1 MHSISLRQEKRNM
14 RSLIL
19 SLSFL
24 VTSLVATAQNGKI
37 EGKITDAKTGLPLT
51 GVSISIKNSTKG
63 TSSDLEGRY
72 ILNVTGLTGKITLVF
87 SYGGSV
93 KDVED
98 IEVSEAKVTTQDVS
112 LEVKAKTGD
121 AVIVR
126 SSTNARKETAASLI
140 TFQKTTNTVA
150 SVISAEA
157 IKRSPD
163 RNTGEVL
170 KRLPGASIQ
179 EGKFLVVRGL
189 ADRYNQAMLNG
200 VLLTSTEPDR
210 KTFSFD
216 LIPSSMVDNIVVN
229 KAFVP
234 EYPGEWAGGLVQ
246 VNTKDIPSKNFFT
259 IQLGTGFNTQ
269 TTGKDFYVDK
279 VGKTSELGIDDGSRD
294 LPASYTTKSGFDI
307 LPASEKTAIGK
318 QLRNVWAVNST
329 SASPNTSLQLS
340 GGFNGKLFGKKVGG
354 IFGINYNKTNRYLN
368 LLNRLN
374 NIDENY
380 KVDVLYNYNDDKYQ
394 QDIAVGAI
402 GSFAIQFNALNKVAF
417 KSLVSVNSANS
428 IVQRQGPNF
437 DRDELIKGSELSYKQ
452 NTFYTIQALG
462 EHGIFKNTKLKW
474 YGAFNILDGFVP
486 DQRRITYSKS
496 STNAADPYR
505 AVIANVLSQ
514 QSGSRVFQ
522 SLSDYIYTA
531 GGDVSYNFEMFGQKQ
546 TLKGGYMLQI
556 KDRLYDAKL
565 FANYLPTDNDAL
577 KQLTENQIFA
587 PENFGNGT
595 DNKFAFDAIK
605 GNTFRYLANTIL
617 NAGFLQFDNQFTN
630 KLRVVWGLRVEH
642 FDQLVGS
649 VKKYDP
655 RHTNTKVTDFLPGVN
670 ATYKLN
676 DKTNIRLSGS
686 QTVVRPELRELAF
699 LNLYDFEL
707 NLSVQGDPTLKR
719 TKITNFDL
727 RYELY
732 PRAGEVFTL
741 GVFYKNFNTPTE
753 QFLNNTTVNF
763 VNLTKATAFGAE
775 VEIRKKLDF
784 SRPLKNFT
792 FQSNISYIYSRAK
805 DDVFQLDRPL
815 QGQSPY
821 VINMGILYDHQESGI
836 NATLLFNRIGERIYL
851 IGDVGIGATS
861 PDVYEAPRSVVDF
874 QVAKKVLKTKGEL
887 RLNISDILNQTQYF
901 YQNANSKKS
910 FQKNVDAFRFTRKFG
925 TTFGLTFNYSL

>member
-1 MHSISLRQEKRNM
+1 M

-19 SLSFL
+19 SLLFL
-24 VTSLVATAQNGKI
+24 VTSLITIAQNGKI

-51 GVSISIKNSTKG
+51 GVSVSIKNSTKG

-294 LPASYTTKSGFDI
+294 LPASYTSKSGFDI
-307 LPASEKTAIGK
+307 LSASEKTAIGK
-318 QLRNVWAVNST
+318 QLRNVWSVNST

-354 IFGINYNKTNRYLN
+354 IFGVNYNKTNRYLN

-380 KVDVLYNYNDDKYQ
+380 KVDVLYNYDDDKYQ

-417 KSLVSVNSANS
+417 KSLISVNSANS
-428 IVQRQGPNF
+428 VVQRQGPNF
-437 DRDELIKGSELSYKQ
+437 DRDELIKGAELSYKQ
-452 NTFYTIQALG
+452 NTFYTVQALG

-505 AVIANVLSQ
+505 AVLANVLSQ

-565 FANYLPTDNDAL
+565 FANYLPKDNDVL
-577 KQLTENQIFA
+577 KQLTEDKIFA
-587 PENFGNGT
+587 SQNFGNGT

-719 TKITNFDL
+719 TKITNLDL

-775 VEIRKKLDF
+775 FEVRKKLDF

-901 YQNANSKKS
+901 YQNANSKRS
-910 FQKNVDAFRFTRKFG
+910 FQKNVDAYRFTRKFG

>member
-1 MHSISLRQEKRNM
+1 M
-14 RSLIL
+14 RGLL
-19 SLSFL
+19 LSFAFIL
-24 VTSLVATAQNGKI
+24 VSYTTTAQNGKI

-51 GVSISIKNSTKG
+51 GVSVSVKNSTKG

-72 ILNVTGLTGKITLVF
+72 ILNVTGQTGKITLVF

-294 LPASYTTKSGFDI
+294 LPASYTSKSGFDI
-307 LPASEKTAIGK
+307 LSASEKTAIGK
-318 QLRNVWAVNST
+318 QLRNVWSVNST

-354 IFGINYNKTNRYLN
+354 IFGVNYNKTNRYLN

-380 KVDVLYNYNDDKYQ
+380 KVDVLYNYDDDKYQ

-417 KSLVSVNSANS
+417 KSLISVNSANS
-428 IVQRQGPNF
+428 VVQRQGPNF
-437 DRDELIKGSELSYKQ
+437 DRDELIKGAELSYKQ
-452 NTFYTIQALG
+452 NTFYTVQALG

-505 AVIANVLSQ
+505 AVLANVLSQ

-565 FANYLPTDNDAL
+565 FANYLPKDNDVL
-577 KQLTENQIFA
+577 KQLTEDKIFA
-587 PENFGNGT
+587 SQNFGNGT

-719 TKITNFDL
+719 TKITNLDL

-775 VEIRKKLDF
+775 FEVRKKLDF

-901 YQNANSKKS
+901 YQNANSKRS
-910 FQKNVDAFRFTRKFG
+910 FQKNVDAYRFTRKFG

>member
-1 MHSISLRQEKRNM
+1 M
-14 RSLIL
+14 RGLL
-19 SLSFL
+19 LSFAFIL
-24 VTSLVATAQNGKI
+24 VSYTTIAQNGKI

-51 GVSISIKNSTKG
+51 GVSVSVKNSTKG

-112 LEVKAKTGD
+112 LQVKAKTGD

-307 LPASEKTAIGK
+307 LSASEKTAIGK
-318 QLRNVWAVNST
+318 QLRNVWSVNST

-354 IFGINYNKTNRYLN
+354 IFGVNYNKTNRYLN

-380 KVDVLYNYNDDKYQ
+380 KVDVLYNYDDDKYQ

-417 KSLVSVNSANS
+417 KSLISVNSANS
-428 IVQRQGPNF
+428 VVQRQGPNF
-437 DRDELIKGSELSYKQ
+437 DRDELIKGAELSYKQ
-452 NTFYTIQALG
+452 NTFYTVQALG

-496 STNAADPYR
+496 STNAAAPYR
-505 AVIANVLSQ
+505 AVLANVLSQ
-514 QSGSRVFQ
+514 QSGSRVYQ

-565 FANYLPTDNDAL
+565 FANYLPKDNDVL
-577 KQLTENQIFA
+577 KQLTEDKIFA
-587 PENFGNGT
+587 SQNFGNGT

-719 TKITNFDL
+719 TKITNLDL

-775 VEIRKKLDF
+775 FEVRKKLDF

-874 QVAKKVLKTKGEL
+874 QAAKKVLKTKGEL

-901 YQNANSKKS
+901 YQNANSKRS
-910 FQKNVDAFRFTRKFG
+910 FQKNLDAYRFTRKFG

>member
-1 MHSISLRQEKRNM
+1 M
-14 RSLIL
+14 RVTLIICILFL
-19 SLSFL
+19 SQHLF
-24 VTSLVATAQNGKI
+24 AQNAKI
-37 EGKITDAKTGLPLT
+37 EGKVNDSKTGLPLT
-51 GVSISIKNSTKG
+51 GVSVSVKNSSKG
-63 TSSDLEGRY
+63 TSTDVEGRY
-72 ILNVTGLTGKITLVF
+72 VVNVTGQTGKITLVF

-93 KDVED
+93 KEVED
-98 IEVSEAKVTTQDVS
+98 IEVSVAKVTTQDVS

-307 LPASEKTAIGK
+307 LSASEKTAIGK
-318 QLRNVWAVNST
+318 QLRNVWSVNST

-354 IFGINYNKTNRYLN
+354 IFGVNYNKTNRYLN

-394 QDIAVGAI
+394 QDIAAGAI

-417 KSLVSVNSANS
+417 KSLISVNSANS
-428 IVQRQGPNF
+428 VVQRQGPNF
-437 DRDELIKGSELSYKQ
+437 DRDELIKGAELSYKQ
-452 NTFYTIQALG
+452 NTFYTVQALG

-565 FANYLPTDNDAL
+565 FANYLPKDNDAL
-577 KQLTENQIFA
+577 KQLTEDKIFV

-707 NLSVQGDPTLKR
+707 NLSVQGDPSLKR
-719 TKITNFDL
+719 TKITNLDL

-775 VEIRKKLDF
+775 FEIRKKLDF

-901 YQNANSKKS
+901 YQNANSKRS
-910 FQKNVDAFRFTRKFG
+910 FQKNVDAYRFTRKFG

>member
-1 MHSISLRQEKRNM
+1 M
-14 RSLIL
+14 RGLL
-19 SLSFL
+19 LSFAFIL
-24 VTSLVATAQNGKI
+24 VSYTTIAQNGKI

-51 GVSISIKNSTKG
+51 GVSVSVKNSTKG

-112 LEVKAKTGD
+112 LQVKAKTGD

-307 LPASEKTAIGK
+307 LSASEKTAIGK
-318 QLRNVWAVNST
+318 QLRNVWSVNST

-354 IFGINYNKTNRYLN
+354 IFGVNYNKTNRYLN

-380 KVDVLYNYNDDKYQ
+380 KVDVLYNYDDDKYQ

-417 KSLVSVNSANS
+417 KSLISVNSANS
-428 IVQRQGPNF
+428 VVQRQGPNF
-437 DRDELIKGSELSYKQ
+437 DRDELIKGAELSYKQ
-452 NTFYTIQALG
+452 NTFYTVQALG

-505 AVIANVLSQ
+505 AVLANVLSQ

-531 GGDVSYNFEMFGQKQ
+531 GGDVGYNFEMFGQKQ

-565 FANYLPTDNDAL
+565 FANYLPKDNDVL
-577 KQLTENQIFA
+577 KQLTEDKIFA
-587 PENFGNGT
+587 SQNFGNGT

-719 TKITNFDL
+719 TKITNLDL

-775 VEIRKKLDF
+775 FEVRKKLDF

-874 QVAKKVLKTKGEL
+874 QAAKKVLKTKGEL

-901 YQNANSKKS
+901 YQNANSKRS
-910 FQKNVDAFRFTRKFG
+910 FQKNLDAYRFTRKFG

>member
-1 MHSISLRQEKRNM
+1 MKFLN
-14 RSLIL
+14 LIVFIL
-19 SLSFL
+19 FASPALFG
-24 VTSLVATAQNGKI
+24 QIGKI
-37 EGKITDAKTGLPLT
+37 EGKVTDAKTGLPLT
-51 GVSISIKNSTKG
+51 GVSVSVKNSTKG
-63 TSSDLEGRY
+63 TSTDVEGRY
-72 ILNVTGLTGKITLVF
+72 ILTIFGQNGKATLVF
-87 SYGGSV
+87 SYSGTV

-98 IEVSEAKVTTQDVS
+98 IEVGEAKVTTQDAS

-179 EGKFLVVRGL
+179 DGKFLVVRGL

-307 LPASEKTAIGK
+307 LSASEKTAIGK
-318 QLRNVWAVNST
+318 QLRNVWSVNST
-329 SASPNTSLQLS
+329 SSSPNTSLQLS

-354 IFGINYNKTNRYLN
+354 IFGVNYNKTNRYLN

-380 KVDVLYNYNDDKYQ
+380 KVDVLYNYDDDKYQ

-417 KSLVSVNSANS
+417 KSLISVNSANS
-428 IVQRQGPNF
+428 VVQRQGPNF
-437 DRDELIKGSELSYKQ
+437 DRDELIKGAELSYKQ
-452 NTFYTIQALG
+452 NTFYTVQVLG

-496 STNAADPYR
+496 STNTADPYR
-505 AVIANVLSQ
+505 AVLANVLSQ

-577 KQLTENQIFA
+577 KQLTENKIFA

-775 VEIRKKLDF
+775 FEIRKKLDF

-901 YQNANSKKS
+901 YQNANSKRS

-925 TTFGLTFNYSL
+925 TTFGLTFNYTL

>member
-1 MHSISLRQEKRNM
+1 M

-19 SLSFL
+19 SLLFL
-24 VTSLVATAQNGKI
+24 VTSLITIAQNGKI
-37 EGKITDAKTGLPLT
+37 EGKITDAKTGLPLP
-51 GVSISIKNSTKG
+51 GVSVSVKNSTKG

-72 ILNVTGLTGKITLVF
+72 ILNVTGQTGKITLVF

-307 LPASEKTAIGK
+307 LSASEKTAIGK
-318 QLRNVWAVNST
+318 QLRNVWSVNST
-329 SASPNTSLQLS
+329 SASPNTSFQLS

-354 IFGINYNKTNRYLN
+354 IFGVNYNKTNRYLN

-380 KVDVLYNYNDDKYQ
+380 KVDVLYNYDDDKYQ

-417 KSLVSVNSANS
+417 KSLISVNSANS
-428 IVQRQGPNF
+428 VVQRQGPNF
-437 DRDELIKGSELSYKQ
+437 DRDELIKGAELSYKQ
-452 NTFYTIQALG
+452 NTFYTVQALG

-505 AVIANVLSQ
+505 AVLANVLSQ

-565 FANYLPTDNDAL
+565 FANYLPKDNDVI
-577 KQLTENQIFA
+577 KQLTEDKIFA
-587 PENFGNGT
+587 SQNFGNGT

-605 GNTFRYLANTIL
+605 GNMFRYLANTIL

-719 TKITNFDL
+719 TKITNLDL

-775 VEIRKKLDF
+775 FEIRKKLDF

-901 YQNANSKKS
+901 YQNANSKRS
-910 FQKNVDAFRFTRKFG
+910 FQKNVDAYRFTRKFG

>member
-1 MHSISLRQEKRNM
+1 M

-19 SLSFL
+19 SLLFL
-24 VTSLVATAQNGKI
+24 VTSLITIAQNGKI

-51 GVSISIKNSTKG
+51 GVSVSIKNSTKG

-72 ILNVTGLTGKITLVF
+72 ILNVTGLTGKISLVF

-307 LPASEKTAIGK
+307 LSASEKTAIGK
-318 QLRNVWAVNST
+318 QLRNVWSVNST

-354 IFGINYNKTNRYLN
+354 IFGVNYNKTNRYLN

-380 KVDVLYNYNDDKYQ
+380 KVDVLYNYDDDKYQ

-417 KSLVSVNSANS
+417 KSLISVNSANS
-428 IVQRQGPNF
+428 VVQRQGPNF
-437 DRDELIKGSELSYKQ
+437 DRDELIKGAELSYKQ
-452 NTFYTIQALG
+452 NTFYTVQALG

-505 AVIANVLSQ
+505 AVLANVLSQ

-565 FANYLPTDNDAL
+565 FANYLPKDNDVI
-577 KQLTENQIFA
+577 KQLTEDKIFA
-587 PENFGNGT
+587 SQNFGNGT

-719 TKITNFDL
+719 TKITNLDL

-775 VEIRKKLDF
+775 FEIRKKLDF

-901 YQNANSKKS
+901 YQNANSKRS
-910 FQKNVDAFRFTRKFG
+910 FQKNVDAYRFTRKFG

>member
-1 MHSISLRQEKRNM
+1 M
-14 RSLIL
+14 
-19 SLSFL
+19 
-24 VTSLVATAQNGKI
+24 
-37 EGKITDAKTGLPLT
+37 
-51 GVSISIKNSTKG
+51 
-63 TSSDLEGRY
+63 
-72 ILNVTGLTGKITLVF
+72 
-87 SYGGSV
+87 
-93 KDVED
+93 
-98 IEVSEAKVTTQDVS
+98 
-112 LEVKAKTGD
+112 KAKTGD

-307 LPASEKTAIGK
+307 LSASEKTAIGK
-318 QLRNVWAVNST
+318 QLRNVWSVNST
-329 SASPNTSLQLS
+329 SASPNTSFQLS

-354 IFGINYNKTNRYLN
+354 IFGVNYNKTNRYLN

-380 KVDVLYNYNDDKYQ
+380 KVDVLYNYDDDKYQ

-417 KSLVSVNSANS
+417 KSLISVNSANS
-428 IVQRQGPNF
+428 VVQRQGPNF
-437 DRDELIKGSELSYKQ
+437 DRDELIKGAELSYKQ
-452 NTFYTIQALG
+452 NTFYTVQALG

-505 AVIANVLSQ
+505 AVLANVLSQ

-565 FANYLPTDNDAL
+565 FANYLPKDNDVI
-577 KQLTENQIFA
+577 KQLTEDKIFA
-587 PENFGNGT
+587 SQNFGNGT

-605 GNTFRYLANTIL
+605 GNMFRYLANTIL

-719 TKITNFDL
+719 TKITNLDL

-775 VEIRKKLDF
+775 FEIRKKLDF

-901 YQNANSKKS
+901 YQNANSKRS
-910 FQKNVDAFRFTRKFG
+910 FQKNVDAYRFTRKFG

>member
-1 MHSISLRQEKRNM
+1 MKFLN
-14 RSLIL
+14 LIVFIL
-19 SLSFL
+19 FASPALFG
-24 VTSLVATAQNGKI
+24 QIGKI
-37 EGKITDAKTGLPLT
+37 EGKVTDAKTGLPLT
-51 GVSISIKNSTKG
+51 GVSVSIKNSTKG

-72 ILNVTGLTGKITLVF
+72 ILNVTGQTGKITLVF

-98 IEVSEAKVTTQDVS
+98 IEVREAKVTTQDVS

-307 LPASEKTAIGK
+307 LSASEKTAIGK

-577 KQLTENQIFA
+577 KQLTENKIFA

-775 VEIRKKLDF
+775 FEIRKKLDF

-901 YQNANSKKS
+901 YQNANSKRS

-925 TTFGLTFNYSL
+925 TTFGLTFNYTL